1 MTKGRTHETSGLGA
15 AIVTAV
21 GVGIHSSFQEAIG
34 RMVHV
39 QKIFEPDPEHVALYR
54 KLYHRVYRKIY
65 TAMAP
70 LYAEIK
76 EITGYP
82 E

>member
-1 MTKGRTHETSGLGA
+1 MVKGRTHETSGLGA

-21 GVGIHSSFQEAIG
+21 GLGMHSSFTEAVDQ
-34 RMVHV
+34 MVHV
-39 QKIFEPDPEHVALYR
+39 QSVFEPDPMHVALYR
-54 KLYHRVYRKIY
+54 QLYRRVYRKIY
-65 TAMAP
+65 KAMAP